1 MLFMTANR
9 IPIIDYFCVQSPGNV
24 KFLFRQPA
32 LSTVSNIYIMPFTNS
47 VWCSVALLVFVCSV
61 AIFMTI
67 VVTSRES
74 KGQSTSVDGEDNR
87 FTDVLLMAIGAVC
100 QMGSHF
106 EPKLVSGRIS
116 SVIRRITLILFDY
129 KQCFFSVIPLC
140 RFSFFVHLVHGEYCS
155 SATVHH
161 KQYSFIARY
170 VEFTL

>member
-9 IPIIDYFCVQSPGNV
+9 IPIIDYFCVKSPSSV
-24 KFLFRQPA
+24 QFLFRQPA

-74 KGQSTSVDGEDNR
+74 KSQSTPVDGEDNR

-106 EPKLVSGRIS
+106 EPKVVSGRIS

-129 KQCFFSVIPLC
+129 KQCIY
-140 RFSFFVHLVHGEYCS
+140 FSFSYSSLSLFSFCTPRTRRILWLCYSPPQTIFVHCK
-155 SATVHH
+155 TC
-161 KQYSFIARY
+161 
-170 VEFTL
+170 